1 MEIDVTH
8 APDRNRYE
16 ITADCA
22 HAGHASYVDDGS
34 VRAIMHTW
42 IEDEFEGQGLGS
54 KLILFALG
62 DIRANDLQVLPKCP
76 FVPKV
81 IKDNPD
87 FIELVPE
94 NQRKKYGLA

>member
-1 MEIDVTH
+1 MDIDVTH
-8 APDRNRYE
+8 APDRHRYE
-16 ITADCA
+16 IRADGA
-22 HAGHASYVDDGS
+22 HAGHASYIDEGS

-62 DIRANDLQVLPKCP
+62 DIRATGLQVLPKCP

-81 IKDNPD
+81 IRDNPEFVD
-87 FIELVPE
+87 LVPE
-94 NQRKKYGLA
+94 DQRARYGLA